1 MILEDLVP
9 ILKNIFILG
18 SEYGNSSIP
27 PSFKSG
33 DPIISE
39 AKSEPLLSSPQASLG
54 NGNAKNAPT
63 MLV

>member
-1 MILEDLVP
+1 LILEDLVP
-9 ILKNIFILG
+9 ILKNIFIPG

-39 AKSEPLLSSPQASLG
+39 AKSEPLSSPQASLG